1 MQQKGKIIMPKYAAQ
16 TSVSPERSRNEIERI
31 LTRYGAKQ
39 FAYGWGSGSAM
50 IGFQYQNRL
59 IRFVLSLPDA
69 NELRT
74 PKGRRPHNI
83 KAAHEQVTRQQWR
96 ALALAIKAK
105 LELVESGI
113 TTFEQEFLAHVVL
126 PNGQTVGE
134 WATPQIETIYANRNM
149 PPLLPGAST
158 ENDDNG

>member
-1 MQQKGKIIMPKYAAQ
+1 MAKYAAS
-16 TSVSPERSRNEIERI
+16 TNVSPERSRGEIERI

-39 FAYGWGSGSAM
+39 FAYGWGGGNAM

-69 NELRT
+69 RELRT
-74 PKGRRPHNI
+74 PKGHRPRNI
-83 KAAHEQVTRQQWR
+83 EAAHEQITRQHWR

-134 WATPQIETIYANRNM
+134 WAAPQIETIYANRNM
-149 PPLLPGAST
+149 PPLLPGASMD
-158 ENDDNG
+158 NDDTA